1 MKVNSKINKN
11 LKGNNGRLL
20 LLFLFWPFLGF
31 LLALRDFQ
39 NRFNQK
45 IILFFCVLF
54 GLLFYINPL
63 QDGQRRADNLKE
75 AYTQPFEMAFNSF
88 DNLYKESLDFIEP
101 LIIFF
106 VSRFT
111 DFYGV
116 LFGVYAF
123 IFGGLMIYYLNRVHQ
138 HYLKFPNIN
147 ALIFIIL
154 LIFVNPI
161 NEINGFRMWTAAW
174 IFSVGVINYL
184 HEAKWRH
191 ILFASVA
198 MFLHFSFAPLIV
210 FLLIYK
216 LLGNRTLLFAIL
228 AIITFFIAE
237 LNIKQV
243 QTIAEHISPATG
255 SKINAYTDERYI
267 EKVANL
273 KNQSAWFVTL
283 NQKGILYYTVALL
296 VIIYVRTR
304 GVFKNRVTD
313 NFYSFTLLLLS
324 FANISALLPSGG
336 RFYTIFN
343 IFAFTTGLLYYV
355 YEVKKEKIE
364 LINWIGL
371 PIVFLFVIFTFRLFT
386 DPASIFLFGP
396 SFFMPTAFFENTSLQ
411 SLLF

>member
-1 MKVNSKINKN
+1 MKTESNLNKN
-11 LKGNNGRLL
+11 LRDNNARLL
-20 LLFLFWPFLGF
+20 ILFIFWPFLGF
-31 LLALRDFQ
+31 LLSLKDFQ
-39 NRFNQK
+39 NKFNQK
-45 IILFFCVLF
+45 IILIFFVLF
-54 GLLFYINPL
+54 GLLFYVNPL
-63 QDGQRRADNLKE
+63 QDGQRRADGLKE
-75 AYTQPFEMAFNSF
+75 AYNQPFEMAFNAF
-88 DNLYKESLDFIEP
+88 DNLYKESVDFIEP
-101 LIIFF
+101 LIIFT

-111 DFYGV
+111 DFHGV
-116 LFGVYAF
+116 LFGFYAL
-123 IFGGLMIYYLNRVHQ
+123 IFGALMIYYLNRMHQ
-138 HYLKFPNIN
+138 HYLKFPNKN
-147 ALIFIIL
+147 ALIFLIL

-198 MFLHFSFAPLIV
+198 MFLHFSFGPLIV
-210 FLLIYK
+210 LLLIYK
-216 LLGNRTLLFAIL
+216 LLGNRTLLFVIL

-243 QTIAEHISPATG
+243 QTIADHISPATG

-267 EKVANL
+267 ERVSEL

-296 VIIYVRTR
+296 VIIYVRTK

-343 IFAFTTGLLYYV
+343 IFVFTTGVLYYV
-355 YEVKKEKIE
+355 YELKNKKLE

-371 PIVFLFVIFTFRLFT
+371 PLVILFVIFSFRLFT
-386 DPASIFLFGP
+386 DPASLYLFGP

>member
-1 MKVNSKINKN
+1 MKTESILNKN
-11 LKGNNGRLL
+11 LRDNNARLL
-20 LLFLFWPFLGF
+20 ILFIFWPFLGF
-31 LLALRDFQ
+31 LLALKNFQ
-39 NRFNQK
+39 NKFNQK
-45 IILFFCVLF
+45 IILIFFVLF
-54 GLLFYINPL
+54 GLLFYVNPL
-63 QDGQRRADNLKE
+63 QDGQRRADGLKE
-75 AYTQPFEMAFNSF
+75 AYNQPFEMAFNAF

-101 LIIFF
+101 LIIFT

-111 DFYGV
+111 DYHGV

-123 IFGGLMIYYLNRVHQ
+123 IFGGLMIYYLNRVHL
-138 HYLKFPNIN
+138 HFLKFPNIN
-147 ALIFIIL
+147 AFIFLIL

-161 NEINGFRMWTAAW
+161 NGINGFRMWTAAW

-198 MFLHFSFAPLIV
+198 MFLHFSFGPLIV
-210 FLLIYK
+210 LLLIYK

-243 QTIAEHISPATG
+243 QTIAEHINPATG

-267 EKVANL
+267 EKVSNY

-296 VIIYVRTR
+296 VIIYVRTK

-343 IFAFTTGLLYYV
+343 IFVFTTGVLYYV
-355 YEVKKEKIE
+355 YELKSKKLE

-371 PIVFLFVIFTFRLFT
+371 PLVILFVIFSFRLLT
-386 DPASIFLFGP
+386 DPASLYLFGP
-396 SFFMPTAFFENTSLQ
+396 SFFMPIAFFENTPLQ
-411 SLLF
+411 SILF

>member
-1 MKVNSKINKN
+1 MKTESNLNKN
-11 LKGNNGRLL
+11 LRDNNARLL
-20 LLFLFWPFLGF
+20 ILFIFWPFLGF
-31 LLALRDFQ
+31 LLSLKDFQ
-39 NRFNQK
+39 NKFNQK
-45 IILFFCVLF
+45 IILIFFVLF
-54 GLLFYINPL
+54 GLLFYVNPL
-63 QDGQRRADNLKE
+63 QDGQRRADGLKE
-75 AYTQPFEMAFNSF
+75 AYNQPFEMAFNAF
-88 DNLYKESLDFIEP
+88 DNLYKESVDFIEP
-101 LIIFF
+101 LIIFS

-123 IFGGLMIYYLNRVHQ
+123 IFGGLMIYYLNRVHL
-138 HYLKFPNIN
+138 HFLKFPNIN
-147 ALIFIIL
+147 AFIFLIL

-161 NEINGFRMWTAAW
+161 NGINGFRMWTAAW

-184 HEAKWRH
+184 HEARWRH

-210 FLLIYK
+210 LLLIYK

-343 IFAFTTGLLYYV
+343 IFVFTTGVLYYV
-355 YEVKKEKIE
+355 YELKNKKLE

-371 PIVFLFVIFTFRLFT
+371 PLVILFVIFSFRLFT

>member
-45 IILFFCVLF
+45 IILFFGVFF

-63 QDGQRRADNLKE
+63 QDGQRRADRLKE
-75 AYTQPFEMAFNSF
+75 AYSQPFEMAFNSF
-88 DNLYKESLDFIEP
+88 DNLYKESVDFIEP
-101 LIIFF
+101 LIVFT

-111 DFYGV
+111 DYHGV

-147 ALIFIIL
+147 ALIFIVL

-161 NEINGFRMWTAAW
+161 NGINGFRMWTAAW

-198 MFLHFSFAPLIV
+198 MFLHFSFGPLIV
-210 FLLIYK
+210 LLLIYK
-216 LLGNRTLLFAIL
+216 LLGNRTLLFVIL

-267 EKVANL
+267 EKVSNL
-273 KNQSAWFVTL
+273 NNQSAWFVTL
-283 NQKGILYYTVALL
+283 NQKGMLYYAVALL
-296 VIIYVRTR
+296 VIIYIRTR
-304 GVFKNRVTD
+304 GMFKNRVTD

-324 FANISALLPSGG
+324 FANISALLPSGA

-371 PIVFLFVIFTFRLFT
+371 PIVFLFVIFSFRVFT

>member
-39 NRFNQK
+39 NKFNQK

-54 GLLFYINPL
+54 GLLIYVNPS
-63 QDGQRRADNLKE
+63 QDAQRRVDRLKE
-75 AYTQPFEMAFNSF
+75 AYSQPFEMAFNSF
-88 DNLYKESLDFIEP
+88 DNLYKESVDFIEP
-101 LIIFF
+101 LIVFT

-111 DFYGV
+111 DYHGV

-161 NEINGFRMWTAAW
+161 NGINGFRMWTAAW

-198 MFLHFSFAPLIV
+198 MFLHFSFGPLIV
-210 FLLIYK
+210 LLLIYK

-267 EKVANL
+267 EKVSNY
-273 KNQSAWFVTL
+273 KNKSAWFVTL
-283 NQKGILYYTVALL
+283 NQKGMLYYTVALL

-324 FANISALLPSGG
+324 FANISALLPSGA

-371 PIVFLFVIFTFRLFT
+371 PIVFLFVIFSFRVFT

-396 SFFMPTAFFENTSLQ
+396 SFFMPIAFFENTSLQ

>member
-1 MKVNSKINKN
+1 MKTESILNKN
-11 LKGNNGRLL
+11 LRDNNARLL
-20 LLFLFWPFLGF
+20 ILFIFWPFLGF
-31 LLALRDFQ
+31 LLALKNFQ
-39 NRFNQK
+39 NKFNQK
-45 IILFFCVLF
+45 IILIFFVLF
-54 GLLFYINPL
+54 GLLFYVNPL
-63 QDGQRRADNLKE
+63 QDGQRRADGLKE
-75 AYTQPFEMAFNSF
+75 AYNQPFEMAFNTF

-101 LIIFF
+101 LIVFT

-111 DFYGV
+111 DFHGV

-123 IFGGLMIYYLNRVHQ
+123 IFGGLMIYYLNRVHL
-138 HYLKFPNIN
+138 HFLKFPNIN
-147 ALIFIIL
+147 AFIFLIL

-161 NEINGFRMWTAAW
+161 NGINGFRMWTAAW

-191 ILFASVA
+191 ILFASIA
-198 MFLHFSFAPLIV
+198 MFLHFSFGPLIV
-210 FLLIYK
+210 LLFIYK
-216 LLGNRTLLFAIL
+216 LLGNRALLFAIL

-243 QTIAEHISPATG
+243 QSIAKLISPATET
-255 SKINAYTDERYI
+255 KISAYTNEDYI
-267 EKVANL
+267 EKVALL

-283 NQKGILYYTVALL
+283 NQKGMLYYTLALL

-336 RFYTIFN
+336 RFYTVFN
-343 IFAFTTGLLYYV
+343 IFVFTTGVLYYV
-355 YEVKKEKIE
+355 YELKSKKLE

-371 PIVFLFVIFTFRLFT
+371 PLVILFVIFSFRLFT
-386 DPASIFLFGP
+386 DPASLYLFGP
-396 SFFMPTAFFENTSLQ
+396 SFFMPIAFFENTSLQ
-411 SLLF
+411 SILF

>member
-1 MKVNSKINKN
+1 MKTESNLNKN
-11 LKGNNGRLL
+11 LRDNNARLL
-20 LLFLFWPFLGF
+20 ILFIFWPFLGF
-31 LLALRDFQ
+31 LLSLKDFQ
-39 NRFNQK
+39 NKFNQK

-63 QDGQRRADNLKE
+63 QDGQRRADMLKE

-101 LIIFF
+101 LIVFT

-111 DFYGV
+111 DYHGV
-116 LFGVYAF
+116 LFGIYAF
-123 IFGGLMIYYLNRVHQ
+123 IFGGLMIYYLNRVYQ
-138 HYLKFPNIN
+138 HYLKFPNKN
-147 ALIFIIL
+147 ALIFLIL

-184 HEAKWRH
+184 HEARWRH
-191 ILFASVA
+191 ILFASIA
-198 MFLHFSFAPLIV
+198 MFLHFSFGPLIV
-210 FLLIYK
+210 LLLIYK

-243 QTIAEHISPATG
+243 HTIAEHISPATG

-296 VIIYVRTR
+296 VIIYVRTK

-343 IFAFTTGLLYYV
+343 IFVFTTGVLYYV
-355 YEVKKEKIE
+355 YELKNKKLE

-371 PIVFLFVIFTFRLFT
+371 PLVILFVIFSFRQFT
-386 DPASIFLFGP
+386 DPASLYLFGP

-411 SLLF
+411 SILF

>member
-1 MKVNSKINKN
+1 MKTESILNKN
-11 LKGNNGRLL
+11 LRDNNARLL
-20 LLFLFWPFLGF
+20 ILFIFWPFLGF
-31 LLALRDFQ
+31 LLALKNFQ
-39 NRFNQK
+39 NKFNQK
-45 IILFFCVLF
+45 IILIFFVLF
-54 GLLFYINPL
+54 GLLFYVNPL
-63 QDGQRRADNLKE
+63 QDGQRRADGLKE
-75 AYTQPFEMAFNSF
+75 AYNQPFEMAFNAF

-101 LIIFF
+101 LIVFT

-111 DFYGV
+111 DYHGV

-147 ALIFIIL
+147 ALIFLIL

-161 NEINGFRMWTAAW
+161 NNINGFRMWTAAW

-191 ILFASVA
+191 ILFASIA
-198 MFLHFSFAPLIV
+198 MFLHFSFGPLIV
-210 FLLIYK
+210 LLLIYK

-243 QTIAEHISPATG
+243 KTIAEQISPATET
-255 SKINAYTDERYI
+255 KINAYTDERYI

-273 KNQSAWFVTL
+273 NNQSAWFVTL
-283 NQKGILYYTVALL
+283 NQKGIFYYTVALL

>member
-1 MKVNSKINKN
+1 MKTESNLNKN
-11 LKGNNGRLL
+11 LRDNNAILL
-20 LLFLFWPFLGF
+20 ILFIFWPFLGF
-31 LLALRDFQ
+31 LLSLKDFQ
-39 NRFNQK
+39 NKFNQK
-45 IILFFCVLF
+45 IILIFFVLF
-54 GLLFYINPL
+54 GLLFYVNPL
-63 QDGQRRADNLKE
+63 HDGQRRADGLKE
-75 AYTQPFEMAFNSF
+75 AYNQPFEMAFNAF
-88 DNLYKESLDFIEP
+88 DNLYKESVDFIEP
-101 LIIFF
+101 LIIFT

-111 DFYGV
+111 DFHGV
-116 LFGVYAF
+116 LFGFYAL
-123 IFGGLMIYYLNRVHQ
+123 IFGALMIYYLNRMHQ
-138 HYLKFPNIN
+138 HYLKFPNKN
-147 ALIFIIL
+147 ALIFLIL
-154 LIFVNPI
+154 LISVNPI

-198 MFLHFSFAPLIV
+198 MFLHFSFGPLIV
-210 FLLIYK
+210 LLLIYK

-243 QTIAEHISPATG
+243 QSIVKLISPATET
-255 SKINAYTDERYI
+255 KISAYTNEDYI
-267 EKVANL
+267 EKVAL
-273 KNQSAWFVTL
+273 FQNQSAWFVTL

-296 VIIYVRTR
+296 VIIYVRTK

-343 IFAFTTGLLYYV
+343 IFVFTTGVLYYV
-355 YEVKKEKIE
+355 YELKNKKLE

-371 PIVFLFVIFTFRLFT
+371 PLVILFVIFSFRLFT
-386 DPASIFLFGP
+386 DPASLYLFGP

>member
-1 MKVNSKINKN
+1 MKTESNLNKN
-11 LKGNNGRLL
+11 LRDNNARLL
-20 LLFLFWPFLGF
+20 ILFIFWPFLGF
-31 LLALRDFQ
+31 LLSLKDFQ
-39 NRFNQK
+39 NKFNQK
-45 IILFFCVLF
+45 IILIFFVLF
-54 GLLFYINPL
+54 GLLFYVNPL
-63 QDGQRRADNLKE
+63 QDAQRRVDRLKV
-75 AYTQPFEMAFNSF
+75 AYSQPFEMAFNAF
-88 DNLYKESLDFIEP
+88 DNLYKESVDFIEP
-101 LIIFF
+101 LIIFS

-111 DFYGV
+111 DYHGV

-123 IFGGLMIYYLNRVHQ
+123 IFGGLMIYYLNRVHL
-138 HYLKFPNIN
+138 HFLKFPNIN
-147 ALIFIIL
+147 AFIFLIL

-161 NEINGFRMWTAAW
+161 NGINGFRMWTAAW

-198 MFLHFSFAPLIV
+198 MFLHFSFGPLIV
-210 FLLIYK
+210 LLLIYK

-267 EKVANL
+267 EKVSNY
-273 KNQSAWFVTL
+273 KNKSAWFVTL
-283 NQKGILYYTVALL
+283 NQKGMLYYTVALL
-296 VIIYVRTR
+296 VIIYVRTK

-324 FANISALLPSGG
+324 FANISALLPSGA

-371 PIVFLFVIFTFRLFT
+371 PIVFLFVIFSFRVFT

-396 SFFMPTAFFENTSLQ
+396 SFFMPIAFFENTSLQ

>member
-1 MKVNSKINKN
+1 MKTQSILNKN
-11 LKGNNGRLL
+11 LRDNNARLL
-20 LLFLFWPFLGF
+20 ILFIFWPFLGF
-31 LLALRDFQ
+31 LLALKNFQ
-39 NRFNQK
+39 NKFNQK
-45 IILFFCVLF
+45 IILIFFVLF
-54 GLLFYINPL
+54 GLLFYVNPL
-63 QDGQRRADNLKE
+63 QDGQRRADGLKE
-75 AYTQPFEMAFNSF
+75 AYNQPFEMAFNVF

-101 LIIFF
+101 LIVFT

-111 DFYGV
+111 DYHGV

-138 HYLKFPNIN
+138 HFLKFPNIN
-147 ALIFIIL
+147 AFIFLIL

-198 MFLHFSFAPLIV
+198 MFLHFSFGPLIV
-210 FLLIYK
+210 LLLIYK

-237 LNIKQV
+237 FNIKQV

-267 EKVANL
+267 ERVSEL

-283 NQKGILYYTVALL
+283 NQKGILYYSVALL
-296 VIIYVRTR
+296 VIIYVRTK

-343 IFAFTTGLLYYV
+343 IFVFTTGVLYYV
-355 YEVKKEKIE
+355 YELKSKKLE

-371 PIVFLFVIFTFRLFT
+371 PLVILFVIFSFRLFT
-386 DPASIFLFGP
+386 DPASLYLFGP

-411 SLLF
+411 SILF